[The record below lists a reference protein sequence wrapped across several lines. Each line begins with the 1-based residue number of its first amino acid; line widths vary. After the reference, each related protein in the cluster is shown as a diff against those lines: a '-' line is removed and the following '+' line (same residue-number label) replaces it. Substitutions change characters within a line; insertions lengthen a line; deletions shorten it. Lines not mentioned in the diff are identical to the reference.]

1 LSISVNANILISIEW
16 QYANTGCRSAKILTD
31 FHLQEIHMKSIV
43 KAAAIAAIFAS
54 STVAAESF
62 FPFGDDNNS
71 NWNNDGYG
79 YGYGDGSG
87 RGKGSGEFT
96 MNFSGKADAD
106 MDTNART
113 DFYGANDGRF
123 YNYNTPYGYAP
134 YYGAPVAPQMPAPAA
149 PAAPVAK

>member
-1 LSISVNANILISIEW
+1 MFGFSKFFTLIF
-16 QYANTGCRSAKILTD
+16 L
-31 FHLQEIHMKSIV
+31 EIDMKSIV
-43 KAAAIAAIFAS
+43 KAAALAAIFAS

-79 YGYGDGSG
+79 YGDGSG

-106 MDTNART
+106 MDTDART

-149 PAAPVAK
+149 PAAK

>member
-1 LSISVNANILISIEW
+1 
-16 QYANTGCRSAKILTD
+16 
-31 FHLQEIHMKSIV
+31 MKAIV
-43 KAAAIAAIFAS
+43 TAAAIAALFAT
-54 STVAAESF
+54 STASAEF
-62 FPFGDDNNS
+62 WGDDSNT
-71 NWNNDGYG
+71 NWNNNGSGYG
-79 YGYGDGSG
+79 YSDGSG

-106 MDTNART
+106 MDTDYRG

-149 PAAPVAK
+149 PAAPATK